1 MVFLLT
7 YGFVGLEI
15 ISIEL
20 DNPFGDDANDFNN
33 SAMAMTAY
41 EDTYLTILDI
51 DGPEWT
57 DKLRKRM
64 EHDTT
69 SPITESTALL
79 RP

>member
-33 SAMAMTAY
+33 SAMAMTAF

-57 DKLRKRM
+57 DKLRNRM
-64 EHDTT
+64 KNDD
-69 SPITESTALL
+69 PLPPTESTSLL
-79 RP
+79 